1 MRLGYVLR
9 EAFRGGLGRNL
20 TMTIALV
27 ITTAISV
34 GLLVAGVLVTQMT
47 EDTKDIYLEKVE
59 VMVQLDEP
67 TSANDTTCEHG
78 ACADV
83 KKKLEADGG
92 VESVTYRNR
101 EESYKRFVEVFQE
114 TDPLLVEETS
124 PPDALPAALHV
135 RLVDPT
141 DTSAIDAITNDPG
154 VDTIVD
160 QGDEVRSATS
170 NLDTIRNATFILALV
185 QAIAAIFLI
194 ANMVQI
200 AAFNRSREMSI
211 MRMVGATR
219 WFTNAPPFVFEAVL
233 AVLFGTVLAGV
244 GVYLGKIFVLDPSL
258 KNLYSSQLLAP
269 IRDSDIWVAIPP
281 LIGAVAIVF
290 AALAAWVTLRAYVR
304 K

>member
-9 EAFRGGLGRNL
+9 EAFRGLGRNL

-59 VMVQLDEP
+59 VMVQLDES

-124 PPDALPAALHV
+124 PDALPAALHV

-141 DTSAIDAITNDPG
+141 DTSAIDAIANDPG

-185 QAIAAIFLI
+185 QAIAALFLI
-194 ANMVQI
+194 VNMVQL

-219 WFTNAPPFVFEAVL
+219 WFTNAPFVFEAVL

-244 GVYLGKIFVLDPSL
+244 GVYLGKNFVLDPSL

-269 IRDSDIWVAIPP
+269 IRDSDIWVAIP

>member
-9 EAFRGGLGRNL
+9 EAFRGLGRNL

-124 PPDALPAALHV
+124 PDALPAALHV

-219 WFTNAPPFVFEAVL
+219 WFTNAPFVFEAVL

-244 GVYLGKIFVLDPSL
+244 GVYLGKNFVLDPSL

-269 IRDSDIWVAIPP
+269 IRDSDIWVAIP

>member
-9 EAFRGGLGRNL
+9 EAFRGLGRNL

-124 PPDALPAALHV
+124 PDALPAALHV

-194 ANMVQI
+194 ANMVQL

-219 WFTNAPPFVFEAVL
+219 WFTNAPFVFEAVL

-244 GVYLGKIFVLDPSL
+244 GVYLGKNFVLDPSL

-269 IRDSDIWVAIPP
+269 IRDSDIWVAIP
-281 LIGAVAIVF
+281 LIGGVAIVF

>member
-9 EAFRGGLGRNL
+9 EAFRGLGRNL

-124 PPDALPAALHV
+124 PDALPAALHV

-141 DTSAIDAITNDPG
+141 DTSAIDTIANDPG

-219 WFTNAPPFVFEAVL
+219 WFTNAPFVFEAVL

-244 GVYLGKIFVLDPSL
+244 GVYLGKNFVLDPSL

-269 IRDSDIWVAIPP
+269 IRDSDIWVAIP

>member
-9 EAFRGGLGRNL
+9 EAFRGLGRNL

-124 PPDALPAALHV
+124 PDALPAALHV

-141 DTSAIDAITNDPG
+141 DTSAIDAIANDPG

-170 NLDTIRNATFILALV
+170 NLDSIRNATFILALV

-219 WFTNAPPFVFEAVL
+219 WFTNAPFVFEAVL

-244 GVYLGKIFVLDPSL
+244 GVYLGKNFVLDPSL
-258 KNLYSSQLLAP
+258 KNLYASQLLAP
-269 IRDSDIWVAIPP
+269 IRDSDIWVAIP

>member
-9 EAFRGGLGRNL
+9 EAFRGLGRNL

-124 PPDALPAALHV
+124 PDALPAALHV

-219 WFTNAPPFVFEAVL
+219 WFTNAPFVFEAVL

-269 IRDSDIWVAIPP
+269 IRDSDIWVAIP